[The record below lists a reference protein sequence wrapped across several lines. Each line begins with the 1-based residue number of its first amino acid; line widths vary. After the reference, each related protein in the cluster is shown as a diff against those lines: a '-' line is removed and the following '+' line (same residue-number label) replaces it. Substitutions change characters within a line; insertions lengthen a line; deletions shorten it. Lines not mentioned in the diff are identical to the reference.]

1 LKVLVTGIYG
11 FIGSN
16 LAASLVSKGHS
27 VIGIDNRITSYQ
39 HFVHDMRA
47 ERVKKLGVPVLEVDL
62 ANLHHQKILDEL
74 MSITLESKFDAVVH
88 LAAWPGVLM
97 SEKCPSQY
105 FMNNVIGFTNL
116 MTILNSICS
125 GKFLYASSSSVYGNL
140 GDVDICQEKDSL
152 PKPLNYYAATK
163 VNNEQV
169 AEIYSKISDIE
180 ICGLRFF
187 TVVGPWGRP
196 DMSYWNFTEKILG
209 KSEINLRGDV
219 GGYRDF
225 TDINDLTDTILRL
238 LESRK
243 KLPPILNIANGEPK
257 SALEMLGH
265 LGKNLGIEP
274 KIRVTPRSNAEAN
287 RTIGSNVLLTDLIGL
302 QPVKPFAE
310 TIEEFLKWYVEAI

>member
-16 LAASLVSKGHS
+16 LAAGLVSKGHT
-27 VIGIDNRITSYQ
+27 VVGIDNRITSYQ
-39 HFVHDMRA
+39 HIVHDMRA
-47 ERVKKLGVPVLEVDL
+47 ERVKKLGVPVLEIDL
-62 ANLHHQKILDEL
+62 AKLHHQKIVDEL
-74 MSITLESKFDAVVH
+74 MSTTLNSKFDAVVH

-97 SEKCPSQY
+97 SEKNPNQY

-116 MTILNSICS
+116 MTILDSICS
-125 GKFLYASSSSVYGNL
+125 GKFLYASSSSVYGNM
-140 GDVDICQEKDSL
+140 GDLVVCQEKDSL

-163 VNNEQV
+163 INNEQI
-169 AEIYSKISDIE
+169 AEIYSKISEIE

-209 KSEINLRGDV
+209 NSEINLRGAA

-225 TDINDLTDTILRL
+225 TDINDLIDTILLL

-243 KLPPILNIANGEPK
+243 KLPLILNVANGEPK
-257 SALEMLGH
+257 SALEMLGL
-265 LGKNLGIEP
+265 LGKSLGIEP
-274 KIRVTPRSNAEAN
+274 KIKVTPRSNAEAN
-287 RTIGSNVLLTDLIGL
+287 RTIGSNALLKDLIGL

-310 TIEEFLKWYVEAI
+310 TIEDFLKWYVKAF